1 MQIDHYKD
9 FTILD
14 RMMGIVSSAIKIT
27 GASSYHLL
35 RTVKFAYFIYL
46 IIRGDKMNKSSKLLT
61 KINSTESYTRD
72 MILKMLPEPSHDL
85 HMFHKNSQALYLS
98 EELMR
103 YLTLYKMAY

>member
-72 MILKMLPEPSHDL
+72 MVLKFSPEPSH
-85 HMFHKNSQALYLS
+85 
-98 EELMR
+98 ELNILQKKTIKH
-103 YLTLYKMAY
+103 YIN

>member
-61 KINSTESYTRD
+61 NINSTESYTRD
-72 MILKMLPEPSHDL
+72 MHLKILPKPRYVLN
-85 HMFHKNSQALYLS
+85 MF
-98 EELMR
+98 
-103 YLTLYKMAY
+103 